1 MNAKSMKVIRSLQ
14 KNAVTF
20 LIRIQRTLLNIINAQ
35 IKSRLKLLP
44 RAGFIDI
51 QSTVA
56 ELLQNAR
63 RGVRRISRGASLWGR
78 AERP

>member
-1 MNAKSMKVIRSLQ
+1 MKVIRSLQ

-20 LIRIQRTLLNIINAQ
+20 LIRIQRMLLNIVNAQ

-56 ELLQNAR
+56 ELL
-63 RGVRRISRGASLWGR
+63 
-78 AERP
+78 